1 MTMFEI
7 VRKNI
12 FRYVMP
18 PLGVFAVMAIYAF
31 SSGVNN
37 PVNFAGLL
45 GIVIFI
51 VTLAPAL
58 VIEMEEEKN
67 RGYAF
72 LATLPV
78 AVRDVVRVKFMMT
91 FFSILALGAAGIAIL
106 ASIGLPAYLLSES
119 AKTLALGVAL
129 CLIFESIILVLA
141 LRFGSTPAL
150 VVLLFTTLML
160 NILTFVAA
168 SAGLMGGSLVSIGG
182 KIFSAIPW
190 VFAAI
195 LLAAGVAVFL
205 MLIPVAGRVKE
216 SRIV

>member
-91 FFSILALGAAGIAIL
+91 FFSILALGAAGIALL
-106 ASIGLPAYLLSES
+106 ASIGLPGYLLSES
-119 AKTLALGVAL
+119 AKTLALGIAL

>member
-12 FRYVMP
+12 FRYVTP

-31 SSGVNN
+31 SSGINN

-45 GIVIFI
+45 GIVTFI

-58 VIEMEEEKN
+58 VIEMEEERNK
-67 RGYAF
+67 GYAF

-78 AVRDVVRVKFMMT
+78 AIRDVVRVKFMMT
-91 FFSILALGAAGIAIL
+91 FFSILALGAAGLALL
-106 ASIGLPAYLLSES
+106 ASIGLPGYLLSES
-119 AKTLALGVAL
+119 AKTLSLGIAF

-141 LRFGSTPAL
+141 LRFGSAPAL

-160 NILTFVAA
+160 NILTFVVA
-168 SAGLMGGSLVSIGG
+168 SAGFAGGSIVTIAG
-182 KIFSAIPW
+182 KIFSAVPW
-190 VFAAI
+190 PFAAI

-205 MLIPVAGRVKE
+205 MMIPVGARVKE

>member
-1 MTMFEI
+1 MFEI

-91 FFSILALGAAGIAIL
+91 FFSILALGAAGIALL
-106 ASIGLPAYLLSES
+106 ASIGLPGYLLSES
-119 AKTLALGVAL
+119 AKTLALGIAL

>member
-12 FRYVMP
+12 FRYVTP
-18 PLGVFAVMAIYAF
+18 PLGVFAVMAIYVF

-45 GIVIFI
+45 GIVTFI

-78 AVRDVVRVKFMMT
+78 AIRDVVRAKFMMT
-91 FFSILALGAAGIAIL
+91 FYSILALGAAGIALL
-106 ASIGLPAYLLSES
+106 ASIGLPGYLLSES